1 VAAADLTVTRVLAEA
16 ATEHRTVVLAVAVF
30 AVTYAFIATEK
41 VHRVAAALGGVAAMT
56 LIGLVDADSAF
67 FDHETGVDW
76 NVIFLLFGMMVIVGI
91 LKHTG
96 LFEFLALWA
105 ARRSRGEPRRLLA
118 LTILVTAVPS
128 PVLDNVTTVLL
139 VTPVILQVCA
149 RLGLSPAPYLMT
161 VVFAAN
167 IGGMA
172 TLIGDPPN
180 IIIASRGGLTFNDFL
195 VHSLPITVVL
205 IVGLV
210 FLTRFLFRRELEK
223 ETLNDIA
230 DIRPREAI
238 TDLPGLL
245 RCLAVLAVTMVAF
258 SLHHTLHL
266 DPSIVAMLGAGAMV
280 VVAGATPDEFLEEI
294 EWTTLAFF
302 MALFVLVGGLVEVG
316 VIGDV
321 GRMAADAMGDH
332 ELLASTVLLFGS
344 AVVGGFVDNI
354 PYTAATVPI
363 VENMVAASPNDGSG
377 SPLWWSFVLGADLG
391 GNTTAVAA
399 GANVVVLG
407 LAHKAGH
414 RISFW
419 QFTRYGLVVT
429 FASLTVGWLYV
440 WLRYFVLA

>member
-1 VAAADLTVTRVLAEA
+1 VDLRDLTVVRALEA
-16 ATEHRTVVLAVAVF
+16 AATDHRVVVAAVAIFV
-30 AVTYAFIATEK
+30 VTYAFIATEK

-56 LIGLVDADSAF
+56 VIGLVDADSAF
-67 FDHETGVDW
+67 FDRETGVDW
-76 NVIFLLFGMMVIVGI
+76 NVVFLLFGMMVIVGI

-96 LFEFLALWA
+96 LFEALALWA
-105 ARRSRGEPRRLLA
+105 AKRSRGDPHRLLV
-118 LTILVTAVPS
+118 LTVLVTAVPS
-128 PVLDNVTTVLL
+128 PILDNVTTVLL
-139 VTPVILQVCA
+139 VTPVVLQVCS
-149 RLGLSPAPYLMT
+149 RLGLDPVPYLMT

-180 IIIASRGGLTFNDFL
+180 IIIASRGDLTFNDFL
-195 VHSLPITVVL
+195 VHSLPITVLL
-205 IVGLV
+205 ILGLV
-210 FLTRFLFRRELEK
+210 LLCRLLFRRELDQP
-223 ETLNDIA
+223 TYNDIA
-230 DIRPREAI
+230 DIRPGLAI
-238 TDLPGLL
+238 TDRPRLV
-245 RCLAVLAVTMVAF
+245 RCLVVLGLVMVAF

-266 DPSIVAMLGAGAMV
+266 DPSVVAMLGAGAMV
-280 VVAGATPDEFLEEI
+280 IVSGATPEEFLAEI

-316 VIGDV
+316 VIGNL
-321 GRMAADAMGDH
+321 GRMAADAMGEH

-363 VENMVAASPNDGSG
+363 VEDLVAASPNDGSS

-399 GANVVVLG
+399 GANVVVIG
-407 LAHKAGH
+407 LAARAGH

-419 QFTRYGLVVT
+419 RFTRTGLLVT
-429 FASLTVGWLYV
+429 AWSLAVAWVYV
-440 WLRYFVLA
+440 WLRYFVI